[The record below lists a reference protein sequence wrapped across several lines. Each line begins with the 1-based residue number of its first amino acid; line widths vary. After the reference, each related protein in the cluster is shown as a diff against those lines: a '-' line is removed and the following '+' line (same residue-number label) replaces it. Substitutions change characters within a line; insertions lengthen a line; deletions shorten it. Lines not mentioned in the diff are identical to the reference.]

1 MEGGFGLNSDDVG
14 FDESGNR
21 DFGQILTSPRASG
34 DRDFLSPST
43 NSVEMLLSKP
53 AMTSPWPKG
62 N

>member
-1 MEGGFGLNSDDVG
+1 MNSDDVG

-21 DFGQILTSPRASG
+21 DGGQILTNPRASR

-43 NSVEMLLSKP
+43 NSVEMFLSKP